1 MDRRLAAAHATEPIR
16 RHQEALERERVQ
28 ASKAMERLVN
38 AYQEDLLSL
47 EELRYRMP
55 DLRRREQSAK
65 AQLRSIAD
73 QTA

>member
-1 MDRRLAAAHATEPIR
+1 
-16 RHQEALERERVQ
+16 
-28 ASKAMERLVN
+28 MERLVN